1 MTGRNRRPQSPDC
14 IKAPPQNHS
23 PLNRGLISFLS
34 CCKQVAEKRKVRWR
48 EKEGRVIMYSCL
60 IIGISSKSGAKDRHL
75 CGYKE
80 EIIYI

>member
-1 MTGRNRRPQSPDC
+1 MEILLHER
-14 IKAPPQNHS
+14 I
-23 PLNRGLISFLS
+23 ISL
-34 CCKQVAEKRKVRWR
+34 VAEKRKVRRR
-48 EKEGRVIMYSCL
+48 EKEGRAIMYSCL

>member
-1 MTGRNRRPQSPDC
+1 MTSRNRGPQSPGC
-14 IKAPPQNHS
+14 IKIQHQNHS
-23 PLNRGLISFLS
+23 SLNRGLISFLS
-34 CCKQVAEKRKVRWR
+34 CSKQVAEKRKVRER
-48 EKEGRVIMYSCL
+48 EKEGRAIMYSCL